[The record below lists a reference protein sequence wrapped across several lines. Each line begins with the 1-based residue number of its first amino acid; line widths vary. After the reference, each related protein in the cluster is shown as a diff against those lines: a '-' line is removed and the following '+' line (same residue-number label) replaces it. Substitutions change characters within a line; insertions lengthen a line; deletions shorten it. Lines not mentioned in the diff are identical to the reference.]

1 MNENKPTLKFEFTF
15 FLFAAILLVL
25 IGIRFGGLSPFNIGI
40 CVLLLI
46 LAPILTKILG
56 KNTGQKQLLRISWK
70 R

>member
-1 MNENKPTLKFEFTF
+1 MNENKPTFKFEFAF

-40 CVLLLI
+40 CVFLLI

-56 KNTGQKQLLRISWK
+56 KK
-70 R
+70 